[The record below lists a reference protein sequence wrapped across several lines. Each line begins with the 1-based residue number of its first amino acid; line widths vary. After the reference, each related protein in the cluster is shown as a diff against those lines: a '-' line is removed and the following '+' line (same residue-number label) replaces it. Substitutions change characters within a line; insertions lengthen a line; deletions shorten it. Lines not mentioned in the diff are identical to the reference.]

1 MVVVVVGPQIREQI
15 LDLEDRIPYQLLLN
29 RVAYAKKRPA
39 WRKVQ
44 HNSITDYLRSFLLAT
59 TRIP

>member
-1 MVVVVVGPQIREQI
+1 MRGCGCGCGWVPQLREQI

-29 RVAYAKKRPA
+29 RVAYAKERPA

-44 HNSITDYLRSFLLAT
+44 RTSITDYLLVT